1 MDLSFKKIG
10 DKPIKNGISE
20 ELTETRLDKEYLE
33 EDIIILEKIVF
44 GISIITLI
52 SWLLLLAS
60 VRIYLPILSL
70 FMGMIGAY
78 VVGGLFYFYNK

>member
-20 ELTETRLDKEYLE
+20 ELAETRLDKEYLE
-33 EDIIILEKIVF
+33 EDIIVLEKIVF

-52 SWLLLLAS
+52 SWILLLAS

-70 FMGMIGAY
+70 LIGMIGAY
-78 VVGGLFYFYNK
+78 VVVGLFYFYNK